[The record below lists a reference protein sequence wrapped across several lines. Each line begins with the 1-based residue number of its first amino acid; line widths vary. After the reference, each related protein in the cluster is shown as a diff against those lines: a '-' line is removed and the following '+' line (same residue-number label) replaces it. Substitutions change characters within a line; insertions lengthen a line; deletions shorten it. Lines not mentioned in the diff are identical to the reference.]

1 MGASSVSRL
10 NSVAPESYGSVGANY
25 QVSHGSPEA
34 VRSAFD
40 KPSVLDGSE
49 PPAASFELDYVGKLQ
64 RPDIEVNHSDGAM
77 PPEEYM
83 FSYIDPQG
91 VIQGPFIGS
100 DIISWFEQGFFG
112 TDLQV
117 RLANAPERTPFQ
129 DLGSVMSYLKTESVH
144 AHISD
149 QKSELEENS
158 LKAISETGLS
168 SITGTPLS
176 FSVYNNPSA
185 HDSFQ
190 RKSESDAYV
199 KPPHAD
205 DRSFLDIS
213 AQDEG
218 LFCCNLFLF
227 VLAITFLSFVILLIL
242 FCVHHN

>member
-1 MGASSVSRL
+1 M
-10 NSVAPESYGSVGANY
+10 APESYGSVGANY

-40 KPSVLDGSE
+40 KPSVLLDGSE

-91 VIQGPFIGS
+91 VVQGPFIGS

-117 RLANAPERTPFQ
+117 RLANAPEGTPFQ

-149 QKSELEENS
+149 QKSELEETS
-158 LKAISETGLS
+158 LKAVSGTSS
-168 SITGTPLS
+168 SIAPVAESNG
-176 FSVYNNPSA
+176 SVYKQPA

-190 RKSESDAYV
+190 RKSESEVYV
-199 KPPHAD
+199 KPPHAED
-205 DRSFLDIS
+205 QSFLHFS

-218 LFCCNLFLF
+218 LLCC
-227 VLAITFLSFVILLIL
+227 
-242 FCVHHN
+242 